1 VGERAAGPAPYDSK
15 ETTMRFLMMTTDN
28 PDTAAG
34 PPDEKQAAEMGR
46 FIEEMSRSGA
56 LLATGGLDP
65 RATHIKSS
73 GGKIT
78 VTDGPYAETKEV
90 VVGFAL
96 IETRTK
102 EEAIELSK
110 RFWSIIGDGEGVIQ
124 QVFGPE
130 DLPGR

>member
-1 VGERAAGPAPYDSK
+1 
-15 ETTMRFLMMTTDN
+15 MRFLMMTTE
-28 PDTAAG
+28 TSSEFSA
-34 PPDEKQAAEMGR
+34 EQAAEMGR

-65 RATHIKSS
+65 RGTYVRNS

-78 VTDGPYAETKEV
+78 VTDGPYTEAKEA

-96 IETRTK
+96 IEARSK
-102 EEAIELSK
+102 EEAVELSK
-110 RFWSIIGDGEGVIQ
+110 RFWAIAGEGAGVIQ

-130 DLPGR
+130 DAPPQQ